1 MSVSVQ
7 RGFQVVVAIGLV
19 SMTACVE
26 DVAQHSSSAA
36 PKADKPNTE
45 LSQTSQTT
53 GTEKK
58 SLWSDKPEQMV
69 RQDDAVASFQN
80 KLGKAAEPKPINE
93 NLSKHLKNFK
103 ENNKNNSNNASEVAS
118 TRKENSNTKTQSLA
132 KDSARTETAQW

>member
-1 MSVSVQ
+1 MLVSVQ

-19 SMTACVE
+19 SMTACVD

-36 PKADKPNTE
+36 SQAEKPNTE
-45 LSQTSQTT
+45 LSQSSKAT
-53 GTEKK
+53 GTREKK

-103 ENNKNNSNNASEVAS
+103 ENNKNNTNKNDSKS
-118 TRKENSNTKTQSLA
+118 KTQTVA
-132 KDSARTETAQW
+132 KDSTRTETTQW